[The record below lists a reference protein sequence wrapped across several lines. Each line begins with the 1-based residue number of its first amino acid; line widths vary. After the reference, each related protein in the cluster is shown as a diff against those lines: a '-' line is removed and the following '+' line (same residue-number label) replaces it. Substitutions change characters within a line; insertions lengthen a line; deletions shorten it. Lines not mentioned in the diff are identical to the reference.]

1 MKLNLLLA
9 VLPLAA
15 LACDQDQESAPSA
28 TTQIRD
34 SAGIRIVQNPRP
46 PDGSRLPWRIG
57 SEPAVSI
64 GAVQGD
70 EPYMLVG
77 AIDATMLGDGRIVV
91 ANGGTSELR
100 VFDATGIHVAT
111 WGGRGEGP
119 GEFGGLHA
127 VERWQGDSIIAW
139 YTSQLGISAFDM
151 QGNYG
156 RTWELAQEGSVPLL
170 LGFRAEHATRDGSI
184 LAIHMPESS
193 DTVVVQLR
201 DGEGRVRSSL
211 GTHTVAEPYIHAPG
225 TDQSLL
231 LSKTL
236 GHEPV
241 WTPWGDLIVIGHT
254 GRYELRAFAADGS
267 LARIVRR
274 DHVPGSPTP
283 DQIEAYIEGQLAWTS
298 DMAESRRARW
308 RQGYE
313 SAPVAEHFP
322 AFESVMSD
330 ATDHLWVAEY
340 EFSTAARGTYDERPP
355 RLWTVFDPE
364 GRVLGHVE
372 TPEGLW
378 IHEIGED
385 YILGLALDELNV
397 EYVQVWTLE
406 RL

>member
-1 MKLNLLLA
+1 MKPHPLLA
-9 VLPLAA
+9 LMSLSAF
-15 LACDQDQESAPSA
+15 ACDQGQESAPFP

-34 SAGIRIVQNPRP
+34 SAGIRIVENPRP
-46 PDGSRLPWRIG
+46 SDGSRLPWRIG
-57 SEPAVSI
+57 PEPAVSI
-64 GAVQGD
+64 GAVEGD

-77 AIDATMLGDGRIVV
+77 AIDATRLSDGRIVV
-91 ANGGTSELR
+91 VNGGTSELR
-100 VFDATGIHVAT
+100 VFDAVGDHVAT

-119 GEFGGLHA
+119 GEFGGLYA
-127 VERWQGDSIIAW
+127 VERWPGDSIIAW
-139 YTSQLGISAFDM
+139 YTSRLGISAFDA

-156 RTWELAQEGSVPLL
+156 RTWELVQEGSVPLM
-170 LGFRAEHATRDGSI
+170 LGFRPEYAMHDASI
-184 LAIHMPESS
+184 LAVHKPESS

-201 DGEGRVRSSL
+201 NGEGRIRSSL
-211 GTHTVAEPYIHAPG
+211 GTHRVAEPYIHSPG

-231 LSKTL
+231 LGKTF

-241 WTPWGDLIVIGHT
+241 WTPWGGLVVIAHT

-274 DHVPGSPTP
+274 DHVPRAPTP
-283 DQIEAYIEGQLAWTS
+283 DQIEAYIEGQLGWTTG
-298 DMAESRRARW
+298 MTESQRARW
-308 RQGYE
+308 REGYE
-313 SAPVAEHFP
+313 SAPVAEHLP

-330 ATDHLWVAEY
+330 AAGHLWVAEY
-340 EFSTAARGTYDERPP
+340 EFSAAARGTYEERPP

-364 GRVLGHVE
+364 GRVLGNVE
-372 TPEGLW
+372 TPEDLW

-385 YILGLALDELNV
+385 YILGVALDELNV